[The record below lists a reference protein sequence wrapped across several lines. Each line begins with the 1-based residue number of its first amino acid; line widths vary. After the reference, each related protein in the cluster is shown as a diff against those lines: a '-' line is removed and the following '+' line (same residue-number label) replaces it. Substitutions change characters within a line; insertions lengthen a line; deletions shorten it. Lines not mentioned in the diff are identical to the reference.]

1 MPPSPH
7 PSSPLTDDPRTLSS
21 TCSWDTL
28 SRVFPGAA
36 HSFPWPQASK
46 CCPGYPRLG
55 FNFHFFLIRK
65 TIVGRIVIIPQ
76 VFITS
81 SILPTPWL
89 PDTCRVGI
97 LSPIVSEEET
107 GPQKGAETS
116 ERPVTQPRGGRGGT
130 GTQGQPPQSP
140 NHLPPSSW
148 DTFAGSAPG
157 RRAKGVFGAGRGLLT
172 WLMPNHRGR
181 IYPGSRSTQTV

>member
-1 MPPSPH
+1 MPRSPH
-7 PSSPLTDDPRTLSS
+7 PSSPLIQCPDDPRTLSS

-97 LSPIVSEEET
+97 SSPIVSEEET
-107 GPQKGAETS
+107 GPQKGAEMARS
-116 ERPVTQPRGGRGGT
+116 HSPEVAEEGLEPKPSHPRALTTCRLLAGT
-130 GTQGQPPQSP
+130 PLQGQR
-140 NHLPPSSW
+140 L
-148 DTFAGSAPG
+148 GEE
-157 RRAKGVFGAGRGLLT
+157 RRGFLVLDGAC
-172 WLMPNHRGR
+172 
-181 IYPGSRSTQTV
+181 

>member
-28 SRVFPGAA
+28 SRVFPGAP

-55 FNFHFFLIRK
+55 FNFHFFLIIK

-89 PDTCRVGI
+89 TDTCRVGI
-97 LSPIVSEEET
+97 SSSIVSEEET
-107 GPQKGAETS
+107 GAQKGAETS
-116 ERPVTQPRGGRGGT
+116 ARSYSPEVAEEGLEPKPSHPRALTTCRLLAGT
-130 GTQGQPPQSP
+130 PLQGQR
-140 NHLPPSSW
+140 
-148 DTFAGSAPG
+148 PG
-157 RRAKGVFGAGRGLLT
+157 EEERRGFLVLDRLLT

-181 IYPGSRSTQTV
+181 IYPGSRSTLTV